1 MEAQDCRRW
10 AEELAGEPEQR
21 LLEKLACEFALL
33 ATVENAPLPFAQQ
46 STVSG
51 FIAR

>member
-1 MEAQDCRRW
+1 MANRTFAMEAQDCRRW

-33 ATVENAPLPFAQQ
+33 AAAKNAPVPCA
-46 STVSG
+46 
-51 FIAR
+51 